1 MSGFSDAFELGNK
14 CSSHGKP
21 GDFSMFHLYCRP
33 VLCDFLFCARLKR
46 WRSVSGNSVIAFI
59 DPKSILG
66 CLWLCLVLGI
76 GAHTTRVV
84 LKCALVTV
92 LTCVL
97 LYVVVSVSV
106 LVLDWLTSDSLC
118 ASVSLHWVPVSS
130 LYSFE
135 YSHQSLWAS
144 VCLSFTLLPRL
155 AHFLCECVCL
165 CVCM

>member
-1 MSGFSDAFELGNK
+1 MSSALSGFSDAFESGNK

-21 GDFSMFHLYCRP
+21 GDFSMFHLYSRP

-46 WRSVSGNSVIAFI
+46 WRSVSGNSVLAFI
-59 DPKSILG
+59 DPKSILV

-92 LTCVL
+92 LMCVL
-97 LYVVVSVSV
+97 LYVVVSVR
-106 LVLDWLTSDSLC
+106 VLDWLTSDSLC

-135 YSHQSLWAS
+135 YSHQSLRPS
-144 VCLSFTLLPRL
+144 VFLSFTLLPCL
-155 AHFLCECVCL
+155 LTSSVNVCVC
-165 CVCM
+165 V